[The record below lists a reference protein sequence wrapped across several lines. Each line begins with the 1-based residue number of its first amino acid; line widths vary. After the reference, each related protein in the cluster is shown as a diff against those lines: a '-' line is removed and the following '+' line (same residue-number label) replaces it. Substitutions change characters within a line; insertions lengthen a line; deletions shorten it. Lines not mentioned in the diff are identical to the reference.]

1 MMRETDKSRPHEG
14 DMNFA
19 NLLALNRV
27 GEVEDVANLI
37 EFLLSDKSS
46 FITGAEINIDGG
58 WI

>member
-1 MMRETDKSRPHEG
+1 MMRETDSTRPHDG

-19 NLLALNRV
+19 SLLSLNRV

-46 FITGAEINIDGG
+46 FITGATINIDGG